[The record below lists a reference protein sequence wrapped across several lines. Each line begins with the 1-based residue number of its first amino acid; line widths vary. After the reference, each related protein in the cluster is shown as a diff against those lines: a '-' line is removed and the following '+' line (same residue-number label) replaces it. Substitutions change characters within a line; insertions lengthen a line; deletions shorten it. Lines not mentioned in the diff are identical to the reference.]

1 MTSLKTITSE
11 EVHLMGVA
19 WGPHAPSVGCIPGA
33 GATPGV
39 SLPSS
44 CGHDVEP
51 TLWSVEQQEGLGI
64 PNSPTTHQTM
74 LTETHLTEQ
83 EKTVNQRV
91 QVVLRQG
98 W

>member
-1 MTSLKTITSE
+1 
-11 EVHLMGVA
+11 MGVA

-33 GATPGV
+33 GTTPGV
-39 SLPSS
+39 SLPGS

-83 EKTVNQRV
+83 EKNCKPKGAGCAPSGMVTGLPW
-91 QVVLRQG
+91 QVAAPV
-98 W
+98 